1 MTFCKVSSYQLKM
14 IRGYPPPWLGTGVDM
29 KSTGGGIDISNFDKN
44 LT

>member
-14 IRGYPPPWLGTGVDM
+14 IRDIPPWLGTGVDM